1 MTLNLIKN
9 EKYEYRNFPILIK
22 EFLTFK
28 EWELH
33 HELFLQNSSKNN
45 KYIRMFF
52 FKFDA
57 FWMLKFTHFSRDST
71 HGNSCLKSN
80 TNLLLEQ
87 LGYSKQQSVEK
98 QLNIL
103 RTIDKKR
110 G

>member
-1 MTLNLIKN
+1 
-9 EKYEYRNFPILIK
+9 
-22 EFLTFK
+22 
-28 EWELH
+28 
-33 HELFLQNSSKNN
+33 
-45 KYIRMFF
+45 
-52 FKFDA
+52 
-57 FWMLKFTHFSRDST
+57 MLKFIHFSRDST